1 MCQCRKGK
9 ITVWLNQI
17 PPITASKTWNSIWKK
32 KIPCWWMWSE
42 VSVYTEPQQ
51 LIDPKK
57 LIKFLQEVDEEYA
70 KTYGEHCIVRVIMN
84 KVSV

>member
-1 MCQCRKGK
+1 MTTRIVQEKR
-9 ITVWLNQI
+9 INI
-17 PPITASKTWNSIWKK
+17 MDI
-32 KIPCWWMWSE
+32 
-42 VSVYTEPQQ
+42 YTTQQQ

-84 KVSV
+84 KVEG